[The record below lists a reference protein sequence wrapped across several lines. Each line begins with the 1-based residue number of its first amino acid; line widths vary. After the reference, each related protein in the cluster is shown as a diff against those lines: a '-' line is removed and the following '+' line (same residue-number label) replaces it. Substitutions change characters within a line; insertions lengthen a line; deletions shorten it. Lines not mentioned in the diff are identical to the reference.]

1 MLNENDVPR
10 FRAFLTTTLV
20 VIIFTVFIQGGT
32 IKPLVKLLQIKKK
45 KNKVVSMSEEINY
58 HVTDHVLAGI
68 EEIMGTHGD
77 HWLRESVNRLDLQY
91 LKKWLQNNPQRH
103 DEQIMELFQEIA
115 LRQHYENVAGTE
127 AAKRWAS
134 SIDIAPEFEGDEP
147 PKSPSPEALKDLLH
161 EYMHVTTAILHRT
174 TDLEKSDREKL
185 AQRIRSG
192 SGGSLDF
199 NHELHVPTVPR
210 PSLPFLA
217 VRSAT
222 IASNA
227 SDDYED
233 ILENAAMLEHPDLL
247 RNAPD
252 TVFPGSPRRR
262 LSTSASAKFIPN
274 PKPSDLR
281 KMLVKAPSRALH
293 AKANKNLVR
302 EDSQDLVHQLHEKQL
317 RQNRYRR
324 AMSVS
329 FSPSGS
335 PLLPRSVK
343 GAARQAAFTAKLRR
357 QHSEPSPEK
366 EVVDGVHDERKRV
379 TLPPERS
386 HHMEAIEESEES
398 ETEDTKGEKPKGNG
412 EAKVPFSEAEREAD
426 VRAERAK
433 TRRVQ
438 KAYSLGDTPK
448 DSAMFDLGRGESE
461 EAQDTFPEETEMVE
475 LPKKDASET
484 EPMLTKSATDTA
496 LIKRGQETKV
506 DIEDSSSETDNGKTK
521 PMAEKRR
528 RMRKLQRKGA
538 MDDPKV

>member
-134 SIDIAPEFEGDEP
+134 SIDIAPEF
-147 PKSPSPEALKDLLH
+147 
-161 EYMHVTTAILHRT
+161 
-174 TDLEKSDREKL
+174 DREKL

-217 VRSAT
+217 VRRSSAAVCAT

>member
-147 PKSPSPEALKDLLH
+147 PKSPYVSEN
-161 EYMHVTTAILHRT
+161 
-174 TDLEKSDREKL
+174 SDREKL
-185 AQRIRSG
+185 AQRI
-192 SGGSLDF
+192 
-199 NHELHVPTVPR
+199 
-210 PSLPFLA
+210 
-217 VRSAT
+217 RSAT